1 MKSALKNAARK
12 GSELLPH
19 PWRGKLNLALHDLP
33 ETLNRKYPISVRSGQ
48 VSGEGGLAQIASF
61 GNLRCYRQ
69 WYARIFDDSTVVEE
83 GTLHTRSKVIKLGEG
98 NSEHDLI
105 LHPANSLTEQK
116 FERAGWLLVPQY
128 VNCSIDL
135 KKPLE
140 KILSS
145 RDVKNEMRVIR
156 KLGYSFKV
164 LQSESALEEFYHEM
178 LRPMEAERHGE
189 LTDKTDLEFLRQK
202 FQKGFLLAAYLDS
215 KWVGA
220 NFMVEESPGVI
231 RSRHVGWR
239 DGSQELL
246 RQGRIVSALLQEV
259 IRHVQEQGYT
269 KLDLGSSNP
278 FADDGPLIYKL
289 KWVADIELPS
299 ALNEDGQL
307 VDAETMTAVHFQLAN
322 QGARSILERT
332 PVIAKYGDGLRVYG
346 WDTPMRSE
354 FKRQIEKGID
364 WVNLA
369 EEPPRS

>member
-1 MKSALKNAARK
+1 MKSALKNAATRVSK
-12 GSELLPH
+12 LLPL
-19 PWRGKLNLALHDLP
+19 PLRGKLNLALHDLP
-33 ETLNRKYPISVRSGQ
+33 ETFNRQYPISVRKGQ
-48 VSGEGGLAQIASF
+48 ISGEGGLGQIACF
-61 GNLRCYRQ
+61 GDLRCYRQ
-69 WYARIFDDSTVVEE
+69 WYSRIFDDSTVTEE
-83 GTLHTRSKVIKLGEG
+83 GTLHTRSSVINLGEG

-116 FERAGWLLVPQY
+116 FEQAGWLLVPQY

-164 LQSESALEEFYHEM
+164 LQSDSALDEFYHEM
-178 LRPMEAERHGE
+178 LLPMETERHGE
-189 LTDKTDLEFLRQK
+189 LTDKTDLEFLRKK
-202 FQKGFLLAAYLDS
+202 FQKGFLVAAYLDD

-220 NFMVEESPGVI
+220 NFMVEEDEGVI

-259 IRHVQEQGYT
+259 IRHVQAEGYT

-289 KWVADIELPS
+289 KWGADIELPTV
-299 ALNEDGQL
+299 LNSNGEL
-307 VDAETMTAVHFQLAN
+307 MDAETMMAVHFQVDN
-322 QGARSILERT
+322 PGARSILQRT
-332 PVIAKYGDGLRVYG
+332 PVIAKHGNGLRVYG
-346 WDTPMRSE
+346 WDTPIRSE
-354 FKRQIEKGID
+354 FKRQIENGID

-369 EEPPRS
+369 E